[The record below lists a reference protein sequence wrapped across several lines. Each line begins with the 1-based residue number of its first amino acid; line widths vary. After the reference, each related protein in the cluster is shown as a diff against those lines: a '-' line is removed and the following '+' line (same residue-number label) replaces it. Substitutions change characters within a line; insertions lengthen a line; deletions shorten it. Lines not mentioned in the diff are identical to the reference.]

1 MVVRCED
8 VWREISNYLDA
19 EVEPGLRAAIEE
31 HVRGCK
37 RCTAVVDGTRNVIQI
52 YGDESMVEV
61 PLGFSRRLHQR
72 LEGNVSGSRRSFFGW
87 MVAAA
92 AAIVVTGGFEAARSS
107 VFGRRSLRSEHA
119 RASDHVP
126 PDMMVVVSE
135 RGKVFHVAGCPFIH
149 DKSHLRTITAWEA
162 KQHGY
167 APCIRCMKKYLDA
180 RALAQSDDPVD
191 NVAASGPAPKSE

>member
-1 MVVRCED
+1 M
-8 VWREISNYLDA
+8 
-19 EVEPGLRAAIEE
+19 
-31 HVRGCK
+31 
-37 RCTAVVDGTRNVIQI
+37 
-52 YGDESMVEV
+52 
-61 PLGFSRRLHQR
+61 
-72 LEGNVSGSRRSFFGW
+72 GSRRSFFGW

-107 VFGRRSLRSEHA
+107 VSGRRSLRSEHA

-126 PDMMVVVSE
+126 PYMMVVVSE

-167 APCIRCMKKYLDA
+167 APCIRCMKKYLD
-180 RALAQSDDPVD
+180 RASLAQSDDPID
-191 NVAASGPAPKSE
+191 HVAASDPAPKSD